1 MKNSIFALVASL
13 AVASAMPN
21 MNPMAKNNP
30 HNYELSNAC
39 TGKQA
44 GDECLYDFTW
54 YYTNYGWPIIDI
66 AHICNGTS
74 NCYTQSDPEHPLQLP
89 HVHLISSYRFPT
101 QPGLQA
107 PQALEYLIK
116 SPQIVRDT
124 SPVAWTFLSAPPPD
138 GTVILTW
145 QSPRMGNNFASD
157 GMVWADAENVYD
169 MNVRG
174 YTLQVL
180 VHNSGYHY
188 PHEPYAMHA
197 RHRYRIAAGPGT
209 IDPNLWLVH
218 YKPADPQS
226 RIPASQIPITR
237 EVHAMLQMRAQL
249 QQAGPLMRKEFMLVD
264 QANWPK
270 VEFGQQAMRGPQ
282 PYYNPMQ
289 PGRPYAAQPPPAK
302 RQRLPAQAQPR
313 QPPVGAIIPDNS
325 LEEEENAT
333 QDAFDFLTPREISLS
348 RYKQHHEWMEEI
360 FSSPYA
366 VGKIAPIDL
375 GLGLMGELAPLT
387 AGILD
392 VPGAENVEP
401 GKDSYQIKNYYKL
414 EPEQLEEFE
423 KRVSEYTTNEQ
434 AEIDK
439 MKAEHAKKM
448 AQLKRTRTYI
458 KAERRLRDLLRSSES
473 DGDNANPVEEVVQ
486 DLEKSLGVTF
496 DAKKAIVCV
505 EKGGF
510 IEPQAP
516 SPPKAQVN
524 GDEAQQNA
532 NGTSSGVNNDASMED
547 NSAAN
552 LLDQYGNGS
561 LSGTPVGNISLP
573 RLSQPP
579 SQSHSTTGTP
589 NVPNNPSQT
598 ATFDQQDTNLDVGAD
613 LLDLDVEMSGMPGA
627 GDKDWVM
634 VNEQSGNAQ
643 QPGGSQQ
650 PTMNNNQPTSNA
662 GVMPSSNIEADA
674 GSMFDTADFG
684 SFDNLDSAGDALADY
699 GHDDNLGLDLVDD
712 SAFGDAF
719 HGTEMHHDETGEGDH
734 A

>member
-1 MKNSIFALVASL
+1 LV
-13 AVASAMPN
+13 
-21 MNPMAKNNP
+21 
-30 HNYELSNAC
+30 
-39 TGKQA
+39 
-44 GDECLYDFTW
+44 
-54 YYTNYGWPIIDI
+54 
-66 AHICNGTS
+66 
-74 NCYTQSDPEHPLQLP
+74 
-89 HVHLISSYRFPT
+89 SSYRFPT
-101 QPGLQA
+101 LPGLQPA
-107 PQALEYLIK
+107 QALEYLIK
-116 SPQIVRDT
+116 GPQITRDT
-124 SPVAWTFLSAPPPD
+124 SPVAWTYFPSPPPD

-145 QSPRMGNNFASD
+145 QPPRMGTMLASD
-157 GMVWADAENVYD
+157 GMVWADAESAYD

-174 YTLQVL
+174 YVRVLRLLVTQPANILQTLQVL
-180 VHNSGYHY
+180 IHNSGFVY
-188 PHEPYAMHA
+188 PHEPFAMHA
-197 RHRYRIAAGPGT
+197 RHRYRIAAGPGV

-218 YKPADPQS
+218 YKPADPQN
-226 RIPASQIPITR
+226 RIPANQIPMQR
-237 EVHAMLQMRAQL
+237 EVHAQLQMRAQL

-270 VEFGQQAMRGPQ
+270 VEFGQQVMRGPQ

-302 RQRLPAQAQPR
+302 RQRLPTQPQPR
-313 QPPVGAIIPDNS
+313 QPSAGAIATDNS

-392 VPGAENVEP
+392 VPGAENPEA
-401 GKDSYQIKNYYKL
+401 GKDNYKIKNYYKL
-414 EPEQLEEFE
+414 DEDQLKDFE
-423 KRVSEYTTNEQ
+423 KRVSEYSMNEQ

-439 MKAEHAKKM
+439 MKADHARKM

-458 KAERRLRDLLRSSES
+458 KAERRLRDLSRSAEDDI
-473 DGDNANPVEEVVQ
+473 DGASPVEGVVQ
-486 DLEKSLGVTF
+486 DLEKSLGVGF
-496 DAKKAIVCV
+496 EAKKAVVCV
-505 EKGGF
+505 DRGGF
-510 IEPQAP
+510 IEAQQP

-524 GDEAQQNA
+524 GSGASQNA
-532 NGTSSGVNNDASMED
+532 NGASSGMNHEGTLEE
-547 NSAAN
+547 NSAAS

-561 LSGTPVGNISLP
+561 LSGTPIGNISLP

-579 SQSHSTTGTP
+579 SQSQSVIGTP
-589 NVPNNPSQT
+589 SAAHGNMNQT
-598 ATFDQQDTNLDVGAD
+598 PTFDQQDTDLDVGEG
-613 LLDLDVEMSGMPGA
+613 LLDLDVAMSGMA
-627 GDKDWVM
+627 GGEDSGEGYVM
-634 VNEQSGNAQ
+634 VNALSGNTQ
-643 QPGGSQQ
+643 QPSGTLQQ
-650 PTMNNNQPTSNA
+650 QNPSGNNQSAGNA
-662 GVMPSSNIEADA
+662 GNLEADG

-719 HGTEMHHDETGEGDH
+719 HGTEMHHDETADGDH

>member
-1 MKNSIFALVASL
+1 MYVC
-13 AVASAMPN
+13 PR
-21 MNPMAKNNP
+21 
-30 HNYELSNAC
+30 
-39 TGKQA
+39 
-44 GDECLYDFTW
+44 
-54 YYTNYGWPIIDI
+54 YTNI
-66 AHICNGTS
+66 ASS
-74 NCYTQSDPEHPLQLP
+74 NTTQ
-89 HVHLISSYRFPT
+89 
-101 QPGLQA
+101 
-107 PQALEYLIK
+107 
-116 SPQIVRDT
+116 
-124 SPVAWTFLSAPPPD
+124 
-138 GTVILTW
+138 
-145 QSPRMGNNFASD
+145 
-157 GMVWADAENVYD
+157 
-169 MNVRG
+169 
-174 YTLQVL
+174 TLQVF

-218 YKPADPQS
+218 YKPAEPQS
-226 RIPASQIPITR
+226 RIPASQIPIPR
-237 EVHAMLQMRAQL
+237 DVQAQLQMRAQL

-302 RQRLPAQAQPR
+302 RQRLPTQPQPR
-313 QPPVGAIIPDNS
+313 QPPPGAIVPDNT

-366 VGKIAPIDL
+366 IGKIAPIDL

-392 VPGAENVEP
+392 APGAENVET
-401 GKDSYQIKNYYKL
+401 GKESYKVKNYYKL
-414 EPEQLEEFE
+414 DAEQLKDFE
-423 KRVSEYTTNEQ
+423 KRVSEYTKNEQ

-439 MKAEHAKKM
+439 MKAEHAKKI
-448 AQLKRTRTYI
+448 AHLKRTRTYI
-458 KAERRLRDLLRSSES
+458 KAERRLRDLSRPA
-473 DGDNANPVEEVVQ
+473 DGEADGANPVEEVVK

-496 DAKKAIVCV
+496 EAKKAVVCV
-505 EKGGF
+505 DKGGF
-510 IEPQAP
+510 TEIQQP

-524 GDEAQQNA
+524 GNEPQQNA
-532 NGTSSGVNNDASMED
+532 NGTSSGANNEGSVEE
-547 NSAAN
+547 NSAAG
-552 LLDQYGNGS
+552 LLDQYGSGS
-561 LSGTPVGNISLP
+561 ISGTPIGNISLP

-579 SQSHSTTGTP
+579 SQSQSATGTP
-589 NVPNNPSQT
+589 NAPHGNMNQAP
-598 ATFDQQDTNLDVGAD
+598 TFDQQDTNLDVGAD
-613 LLDLDVEMSGMPGA
+613 LLDLDVEMSGMASA
-627 GDKDWVM
+627 GDKGEDWVM
-634 VNEQSGNAQ
+634 VNDQATNAQ
-643 QPGGSQQ
+643 QPSGNIPQANMS
-650 PTMNNNQPTSNA
+650 NNQQAASNA
-662 GVMPSSNIEADA
+662 GGAMASSNMEADA

-719 HGTEMHHDETGEGDH
+719 HGTEMHHDNGEGDN

>member
-1 MKNSIFALVASL
+1 
-13 AVASAMPN
+13 
-21 MNPMAKNNP
+21 
-30 HNYELSNAC
+30 
-39 TGKQA
+39 
-44 GDECLYDFTW
+44 
-54 YYTNYGWPIIDI
+54 
-66 AHICNGTS
+66 
-74 NCYTQSDPEHPLQLP
+74 
-89 HVHLISSYRFPT
+89 
-101 QPGLQA
+101 
-107 PQALEYLIK
+107 
-116 SPQIVRDT
+116 
-124 SPVAWTFLSAPPPD
+124 
-138 GTVILTW
+138 
-145 QSPRMGNNFASD
+145 
-157 GMVWADAENVYD
+157 
-169 MNVRG
+169 
-174 YTLQVL
+174 
-180 VHNSGYHY
+180 
-188 PHEPYAMHA
+188 MHA

-237 EVHAMLQMRAQL
+237 DVHAMIQMRAQL

-302 RQRLPAQAQPR
+302 RQRLPTQAQPR
-313 QPPVGAIIPDNS
+313 QPVAGAIIPDNS

-414 EPEQLEEFE
+414 EPEQLKDFE
-423 KRVSEYTTNEQ
+423 KRVSEYSTNEQ

-439 MKAEHAKKM
+439 MKAEHAKKI

-458 KAERRLRDLLRSSES
+458 KAERRLRDLSRSTES
-473 DGDNANPVEEVVQ
+473 DGDNADPVEEVVQ

-496 DAKKAIVCV
+496 DAKKAVVCV
-505 EKGGF
+505 DKGGF
-510 IEPQAP
+510 IEPQPP

-524 GDEAQQNA
+524 GDGAQQTE
-532 NGTSSGVNNDASMED
+532 NGTSSGMNNDASMED

-552 LLDQYGNGS
+552 LLEQYGNGS
-561 LSGTPVGNISLP
+561 LTGTPVGNISLP

-579 SQSHSTTGTP
+579 SQSHSAAGTP
-589 NVPNNPSQT
+589 NVPSNPTQT

-613 LLDLDVEMSGMPGA
+613 LLDLDVEMSGMAGA

-643 QPGGSQQ
+643 QPSGGQQ
-650 PTMNNNQPTSNA
+650 PTMNNNNQPASNA
-662 GVMPSSNIEADA
+662 GVMPSSNIEADT
-674 GSMFDTADFG
+674 GSMFDSADFG

>member
-1 MKNSIFALVASL
+1 MYGMNQAYQAPDP
-13 AVASAMPN
+13 SA
-21 MNPMAKNNP
+21 
-30 HNYELSNAC
+30 
-39 TGKQA
+39 
-44 GDECLYDFTW
+44 
-54 YYTNYGWPIIDI
+54 
-66 AHICNGTS
+66 
-74 NCYTQSDPEHPLQLP
+74 QLP

-116 SPQIVRDT
+116 GPQIVRDT

-169 MNVRG
+169 MNIRG

-237 EVHAMLQMRAQL
+237 EVHGMLQMRAQL

-414 EPEQLEEFE
+414 EPEQLKEFE

-448 AQLKRTRTYI
+448 VQLKRTRTYI

-473 DGDNANPVEEVVQ
+473 DGDNADPVEEVVQ
-486 DLEKSLGVTF
+486 DLEKSLGVKF
-496 DAKKAIVCV
+496 DEKKAIVCV
-505 EKGGF
+505 DKGGF

-516 SPPKAQVN
+516 SPKAQVN
-524 GDEAQQNA
+524 GDGAQQNT
-532 NGTSSGVNNDASMED
+532 NGTSSGMNNDASMED

-589 NVPNNPSQT
+589 NVPNNPNQT

-613 LLDLDVEMSGMPGA
+613 LLDLDVEMSGMAAA
-627 GDKDWVM
+627 GEKDWVM

-643 QPGGSQQ
+643 QPGSGQQ
-650 PTMNNNQPTSNA
+650 PTMNNNQPTTNA